1 MRSGRVTTQL
11 PHPQS
16 SYTAFEAGKG
26 PDGVYG
32 TADDTIVRT
41 SCGPDRRCNTAD
53 DVHETRE
60 LGPDGVRGG
69 NQPGPDGVW
78 ETRDDIISDDNVLVV
93 GADGLPCTADDTLA
107 CGPDGRPI
115 TDDDQL
121 NLGLDNRIGTADD
134 NTVVVDPEGNAL
146 QGPGRRVTL
155 SGSASTASRG
165 RSIRSYSWQQIC
177 SHPDVF
183 LTHKLVALQLL
194 VQGRGYCGVDVYLS
208 SATGSTTTFT
218 TPTLP
223 AMVREVS
230 PDAAEIE
237 TTTQEDSVRLYF
249 ILTVTDSDGAQD
261 YDIVRVEV
269 EPLAG
274 EIQIPPQAHIKRGR
288 SVKVVGERVVEYSA
302 NDHAADPPIC
312 GYESPAPA
320 LENTRVTLD
329 GSGSNDSLD
338 NGRIVTYQWTQIA
351 GTSGT
356 LSNATSSRATFLT
369 PTGLTADA
377 TFRFRLTVTDND
389 DETDT
394 AEVDVRVQAKRA
406 VADAG
411 EWQTVNEGDSVT
423 LTGSGTDFGV
433 DTLFYSWR
441 YRSTTPVAPALS
453 GLPALNTQEITFTA
467 PSGLTRESTYQ
478 FFLTVSGGGR
488 SDTDNV
494 EVKVTAV
501 NKRPV
506 ANAGPDQ
513 RVGWG
518 SRVRLNGVSSTDPC
532 RNGNLS
538 IRGGRHRERRLWS
551 RKTPTAACRTSS
563 CRLGPAL

>member
-1 MRSGRVTTQL
+1 MRPLGASPPGDYLFRLTVRNPATGDEYTAPQAVTVTVANETGAASAPKAIGRVTTQS

-53 DVHETRE
+53 DVHETRD

-93 GADGLPCTADDTLA
+93 GTDGLPCTADATLA

-121 NLGLDNRIGTADD
+121 NLGPDNRIGTADD

-194 VQGRGYCGVDVYLS
+194 VQGRGYCGVDVDLS

-230 PDAAEIE
+230 LDAAEIE

-249 ILTVTDSDGAQD
+249 MLTVTDSDGAQD

-288 SVKVVGERVVEYSA
+288 SVKVVGERVVECSA

-320 LENTRVTLD
+320 LENTRVTMD
-329 GSGSNDSLD
+329 GSGSNEQPGQRPHRHLPMDAD
-338 NGRIVTYQWTQIA
+338 RGDQR
-351 GTSGT
+351 
-356 LSNATSSRATFLT
+356 NAVQRHQQPRHL
-369 PTGLTADA
+369 PDA
-377 TFRFRLTVTDND
+377 HGPDRRRHV
-389 DETDT
+389 
-394 AEVDVRVQAKRA
+394 
-406 VADAG
+406 
-411 EWQTVNEGDSVT
+411 
-423 LTGSGTDFGV
+423 
-433 DTLFYSWR
+433 
-441 YRSTTPVAPALS
+441 P
-453 GLPALNTQEITFTA
+453 LPAD
-467 PSGLTRESTYQ
+467 
-478 FFLTVSGGGR
+478 
-488 SDTDNV
+488 SD
-494 EVKVTAV
+494 
-501 NKRPV
+501 R
-506 ANAGPDQ
+506 Q
-513 RVGWG
+513 RRRDGH
-518 SRVRLNGVSSTDPC
+518 R
-532 RNGNLS
+532 
-538 IRGGRHRERRLWS
+538 RG
-551 RKTPTAACRTSS
+551 
-563 CRLGPAL
+563 